1 MFRVLVKIVSRAK
14 GLNPNLTWISFGARV
29 RVREGQAPSE
39 VCWGGGV
46 TWGRDLDGGGVKL
59 GSRVVGRTKPG

>member
-29 RVREGQAPSE
+29 RVRKDQTTSE
-39 VCWGGGV
+39 VCWGRGHMG
-46 TWGRDLDGGGVKL
+46 GRDLDGGGVKL
-59 GSRVVGRTKPG
+59 GSLVAGRSKPG

>member
-29 RVREGQAPSE
+29 RVRKDQTTSE
-39 VCWGGGV
+39 VCWGRGHM
-46 TWGRDLDGGGVKL
+46 GGG
-59 GSRVVGRTKPG
+59 T